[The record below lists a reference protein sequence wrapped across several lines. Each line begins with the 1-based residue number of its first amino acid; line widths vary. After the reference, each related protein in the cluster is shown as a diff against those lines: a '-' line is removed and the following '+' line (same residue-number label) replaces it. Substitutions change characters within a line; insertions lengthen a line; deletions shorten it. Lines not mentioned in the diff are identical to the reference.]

1 MAMAYR
7 IPARRLLATVGL
19 ALMINGSALAQSDYP
34 TRNLTII
41 VAVAPGSPTDL
52 FARLIA
58 AELQTRLGKPVVV
71 ENRPGGGQVVG
82 AGAAARAAPD
92 GHTLF
97 HGNVSGLIISPQ
109 LRQPPT
115 YTTPKDFKAITTTF
129 SGPQALIVDPALPIK
144 DAKDLIAYA
153 KANPG
158 KFNYGS
164 YGIGSLNHVTTE
176 LFKGIAGIDIVHV
189 PYSGGSTLTTAL
201 LGGDVQVMILDLGNA
216 VPLVEAGKARI
227 IAQVGDRRSPLFP
240 DVALLSETVDPAL
253 AADLWLGMVAP
264 AGTPPAIIARL
275 NKEIT
280 GILGQPLAKFRGEG
294 MSLPPIPSS
303 AQDFDAKLAT
313 EWDRWGKVLREHD
326 IRLK

>member
-1 MAMAYR
+1 MACNSLT
-7 IPARRLLATVGL
+7 RRLLMSAGL
-19 ALMINGSALAQSDYP
+19 ALMANGSASAQPDYP

-58 AELQTRLGKPVVV
+58 AELQMRLGKPVVV

-82 AGAAARAAPD
+82 AGAAARAEPD

-115 YTTPKDFKAITTTF
+115 YTTPKDFKAITATF
-129 SGPQALIVDPALPIK
+129 SGPQALIVDPALPVK
-144 DAKDLIAYA
+144 DARELIAYA

-158 KFNYGS
+158 KLNYGS

-176 LFKGIAGIDIVHV
+176 LFKGIAGIDIVHI

-280 GILGQPLAKFRGEG
+280 EILAQPLAKSRGEG
-294 MSLPPIPSS
+294 MSLPPVPSS
-303 AQDFDAKLAT
+303 AQDFERKLAT
-313 EWDRWGKVLREHD
+313 EWERWGQVLRDHD
-326 IRLK
+326 IKLR